1 MTKVLFKK
9 QMMEVFSWVY
19 RDNKKG
25 VNRSKS
31 GTIRYATLYI
41 ILFAV
46 IGAMFFMVSS
56 VLAPLITVGFGWLY
70 FAIMGLV
77 AICMGVVGSVFN
89 TYASLYQAKDNDL
102 LLSMPI
108 PARTIIIVRLSGV
121 FTVGLLYEIIV
132 LIPTL
137 IVWFLNVQ
145 ISPAVI
151 ICTVI
156 TAVMISVFVLVLSAV
171 LGWLVA
177 LVSGKMKR
185 KNITTV
191 VLSLVFLAAYFFFY
205 SKAFDYLEAITL
217 NPQGAVDVVKNAL
230 YPFYLMGLAACGDVI
245 STLIFAAIVC
255 ALFAIVYAVISR
267 SFIKLATT
275 NKGAAKAQYKERKAK
290 VRSAETAL
298 MIKELRRFTGSATYM
313 LNCGLGL
320 IFFLIAAV
328 ALIWFRDDIFS
339 YINEIFAF
347 TGSANSDVLCLVA
360 AAAVFLICS
369 MVDISSPSVSLE
381 GKNIWLVQSL
391 PVSHVQVL
399 MAKVR
404 LHFVLAV
411 VPAAVFIIVVEIM
424 IMPSL
429 ALAVL
434 LPVLSVL
441 YIIFSASFG
450 LFLNLKSP
458 NLTWTNEMVPIKQ
471 SMSMM
476 VSIFGNWGITFALC
490 ALYFPASSVLSP
502 AAYALIVAGIL
513 LALSLILLKWIKTRG
528 AEIFAEL

>member
-1 MTKVLFKK
+1 MTKVLLKK
-9 QMMEVFSWVY
+9 QMLEVFAWIY

-25 VNRSKS
+25 VNRTKA
-31 GTIRYATLYI
+31 GIAAYIFLYI
-41 ILFAV
+41 ALFAL
-46 IGAMFFMVSS
+46 IGFLFYMVASTLS
-56 VLAPLITVGFGWLY
+56 PLILIGFGWLY

-77 AICMGVVGSVFN
+77 TICMGVVGSVFN
-89 TYASLYQAKDNDL
+89 TYASLYLAKDNDL

-108 PARTIIIVRLSGV
+108 PSRTIIFVRLFGV
-121 FTVGLLYEIIV
+121 FTLGLLYELLV
-132 LIPTL
+132 LVPTL
-137 IVWFLNVQ
+137 IVWFTTVQLNA
-145 ISPAVI
+145 AVI
-151 ICTVI
+151 ICTLI
-156 TAVMISVFVLVLSAV
+156 TAAMITLFVLVLSAV
-171 LGWLVA
+171 LGWVVA

-191 VLSLVFLAAYFFFY
+191 ILSLVFICAYFFIY
-205 SKAFDYLEAITL
+205 TNAFNYLQAITL
-217 NPQGAVDVVKNAL
+217 SPDGAGDIVKSAL
-230 YPFYLMGLAACGDVI
+230 YPFYQMGLAAEGNAI
-245 STLIFAAIVC
+245 ATLIFAAFVC
-255 ALFAIVYAVISR
+255 ALFAIVYAAISR
-267 SFIKLATT
+267 SFIKLATS
-275 NKGAAKAQYKERKAK
+275 NKGAAKAQYKERSLKAH
-290 VRSAETAL
+290 SADTAL

-328 ALIWFRDDIFS
+328 ALVWFRDDVFS
-339 YINEIFAF
+339 YINGIFAF
-347 TGSANSDVLCLVA
+347 TGSADVDTLCLVA
-360 AAAVFLICS
+360 AAAIFLICS

-391 PVSHVQVL
+391 PVSPVQAL
-399 MAKVR
+399 MAKIR
-404 LHFVLAV
+404 LHVVLAV
-411 VPAAVFIIVVEIM
+411 APAAVLIIVVEI
-424 IMPSL
+424 IVMPSL

-434 LPVLSVL
+434 LPAVSVL

-490 ALYFPASSVLSP
+490 ALYFPAASVLSP

-513 LALSLILLKWIKTRG
+513 LALSLILLKWIKTKG
-528 AEIFAEL
+528 AKIFAAL

>member
-1 MTKVLFKK
+1 MTKVLLKK
-9 QMMEVFSWVY
+9 QMLEVFSWVY

-31 GTIRYATLYI
+31 GTIRYAALYI

-46 IGAMFFMVSS
+46 IGMLFFMVSS
-56 VLAPLITVGFGWLY
+56 ALAPLITMGLGWLY

-77 AICMGVVGSVFN
+77 TICMGVIGSVFN

-108 PARTIIIVRLSGV
+108 PSRTIIIVRLSGV
-121 FTVGLLYEIIV
+121 FTVGLLYEVIV

-151 ICTVI
+151 ICTIITVI
-156 TAVMISVFVLVLSAV
+156 MISVFVLVLSAV

-205 SKAFDYLEAITL
+205 SKAFDYLQAITL

-245 STLIFAAIVC
+245 STLIFTAIVC
-255 ALFAIVYAVISR
+255 ALFAIVYTVISR

-275 NKGAAKAQYKERKAK
+275 NKGAAKTQYKERRAK

-298 MIKELRRFTGSATYM
+298 MIKELKRFTGSATYM

-320 IFFLIAAV
+320 VFFIIAAV
-328 ALIWFRDDIFS
+328 AAVWFRSDV
-339 YINEIFAF
+339 FAMAYELVG
-347 TGSANSDVLCLVA
+347 TNSDVLCLA
-360 AAAVFLICS
+360 AAAVIFLICA
-369 MVDISSPSVSLE
+369 MVDISAPSVSLE
-381 GKNIWLVQSL
+381 GKNLWLVQSL
-391 PVSHVQVL
+391 PVSAVQAL

-404 LHFVLAV
+404 LHFVLAI
-411 VPAAVFIIVVEIM
+411 VPA
-424 IMPSL
+424 L
-429 ALAVL
+429 ALVVVAEILLTPSFLFAVL
-434 LPVLSVL
+434 LPVLTVI
-441 YIIFSASFG
+441 YILFSASFG

-471 SMSMM
+471 SMP
-476 VSIFGNWGITFALC
+476 VVVCLLGGWGITAVLC
-490 ALYFPASSVLSP
+490 GLYFLAAPVLGPAV
-502 AAYALIVAGIL
+502 YALIVAAAL
-513 LALSLILLKWIKTRG
+513 LILSLILLKWIKTKG
-528 AEIFAEL
+528 AKIFAAL

>member
-1 MTKVLFKK
+1 
-9 QMMEVFSWVY
+9 
-19 RDNKKG
+19 
-25 VNRSKS
+25 
-31 GTIRYATLYI
+31 
-41 ILFAV
+41 
-46 IGAMFFMVSS
+46 MVSS
-56 VLAPLITVGFGWLY
+56 TLAPLITVGFGWLY

-121 FTVGLLYEIIV
+121 FTLGVLYEALV
-132 LIPTL
+132 LVPTL
-137 IVWFLNVQ
+137 IVWFIN
-145 ISPAVI
+145 IPITPAVI
-151 ICTVI
+151 ICTIV
-156 TAVMISVFVLVLSAV
+156 TAIMISLFVLVLSAV

-205 SKAFDYLEAITL
+205 SKAFDYLQAITL

-245 STLIFAAIVC
+245 PTVVFAAIVC
-255 ALFAIVYAVISR
+255 ALFAIVYTVISR

-275 NKGAAKAQYKERKAK
+275 NKGAAKTQYKERRAK

-298 MIKELRRFTGSATYM
+298 MIKELKRFTGSATYM

-320 IFFLIAAV
+320 VFFIIAAV

-347 TGSANSDVLCLVA
+347 TGSANSDVLCLA
-360 AAAVFLICS
+360 AAAAIFLICA
-369 MVDISSPSVSLE
+369 MVDISAPSVSLE
-381 GKNIWLVQSL
+381 GKNLWLVQSL
-391 PVSHVQVL
+391 PVSPVQAL

-404 LHFVLAV
+404 LHFVLTIF
-411 VPAAVFIIVVEIM
+411 PA
-424 IMPSL
+424 L
-429 ALAVL
+429 ALVVVAEILLTPSFLFAVL
-434 LPVLSVL
+434 LPVLTVL
-441 YIIFSASFG
+441 YILFSASFG

-471 SMSMM
+471 SMP
-476 VSIFGNWGITFALC
+476 VAVCLLGGWGITAALC
-490 ALYFPASSVLSP
+490 GLYFLASPVLGPAV
-502 AAYALIVAGIL
+502 YALIVAAAL
-513 LALSLILLKWIKTRG
+513 LILSLILLVRRC
-528 AEIFAEL
+528 